1 MIFRVRQPGPALAP
15 FVEFLWLYEND
26 PRPHALER
34 IMPTGA
40 AQLVVNLA
48 EHETRVYD
56 EEGRCETSDAV
67 SLSGAHSRYAIIDTR
82 EQQAVAGVTFR
93 PGGASAFLAAPS
105 DEITNLHASLGDLW
119 RPRDAARMRE
129 RLLEADGPDAK
140 LDALH
145 DEMARALRRA
155 ALHPAVA
162 YALGV
167 FGRAPRQT
175 SIGSVTD
182 AIGISAKR
190 FIECFR
196 AQVGLTPKAYCRVRR
211 FQQALG
217 RTAAGGTVDWTD
229 VALSVGYY
237 DQAHFI
243 HDFRA
248 FAGIT
253 PTVYL
258 ASRTEYRNH
267 VKFLQSSP
275 AGL

>member
-1 MIFRVRQPGPALAP
+1 MIVLVRQPGPALAP

-48 EHETRVYD
+48 EDETRIYD
-56 EEGRCETSDAV
+56 DAGRCETADGVA
-67 SLSGAHSRYAIIDTR
+67 LSGAHSRYAIIDTQ
-82 EQQAVAGVTFR
+82 EQQTVAGVTFK
-93 PGGASAFLAAPS
+93 PGGAAAFLAAPS
-105 DEITNLHASLGDLW
+105 DEITNVHVSLGDVW
-119 RPRDAARMRE
+119 RPRDAARVRE
-129 RLLEADGPDAK
+129 RLLEANGPDAK

-145 DEMARALRRA
+145 AEMAGAVRRA

-167 FGRAPRQT
+167 FGRAPCHT

-182 AIGISAKR
+182 AIGISPRR

-196 AQVGLTPKAYCRVRR
+196 AQVGLTPKTYYRVRR
-211 FQQALG
+211 FQRALG
-217 RTAAGGTVDWTD
+217 AATAGRAVDWTE
-229 VALSVGYY
+229 VALSAGYY

-248 FAGIT
+248 FSGIT

-258 ASRTEYRNH
+258 ASRTEHRNH
-267 VKFLQSSP
+267 VKFLQSAP
-275 AGL
+275 PGL